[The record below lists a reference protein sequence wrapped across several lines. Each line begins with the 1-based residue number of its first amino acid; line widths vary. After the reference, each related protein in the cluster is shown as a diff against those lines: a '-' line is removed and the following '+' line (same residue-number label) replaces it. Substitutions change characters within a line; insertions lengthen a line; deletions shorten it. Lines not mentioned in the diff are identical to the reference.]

1 VAEVVILRQGAA
13 GLCIGDHSS
22 VLLRDVRS
30 RSFSARRDRPR
41 AAYIRQCSLN
51 SLTCMLDLDLHVTS
65 LVNMKLPS
73 SAAHVEG
80 NVFLRFVN
88 ATKFCDPIIV
98 HKKA

>member
-1 VAEVVILRQGAA
+1 MLRQGAA

-30 RSFSARRDRPR
+30 RSFSARRDQPR
-41 AAYIRQCSLN
+41 AAYLRQPSLN
-51 SLTCMLDLDLHVTS
+51 SFTCILDLNLHVTRVS

-73 SAAHVEG
+73 SAAHVKG
-80 NVFLRFVN
+80 NVVLRFVN
-88 ATKFCDPIIV
+88 VTKFCDPIIV